1 MSHKSCNL
9 EEAWFIY
16 SLLSIDPFG
25 GTCGSCR
32 PLRLDT
38 GVLVGLVWTDPVRG
52 FALRDRWCVSKEYKA
67 SYLKKCLSLSHKPA
81 QDRAG
86 CQTTAEHAGE
96 RILIKTNLLTT
107 VILAVAS
114 FMNDTIVSENTLHL
128 IAIKRDTYCVL
139 LNKISQYLA
148 RFSQRLVTKLKGSKN
163 IW

>member
-52 FALRDRWCVSKEYKA
+52 FALRDRWCVSNEHKA

-107 VILAVAS
+107 VILSVAS
-114 FMNDTIVSENTLHL
+114 FKNDTIVSENTPLDCYKKGHL
-128 IAIKRDTYCVL
+128 LCSIKQ
-139 LNKISQYLA
+139 NKSIFGTV
-148 RFSQRLVTKLKGSKN
+148 FSKVSNKTERK
-163 IW
+163 

>member
-1 MSHKSCNL
+1 MLSIFVEFLTVTQWKGYSYHQHIANKCIWVASGDPNLINYTGFLPMSHKSCNL

-52 FALRDRWCVSKEYKA
+52 FALRDRWYVSNEHKA

-86 CQTTAEHAGE
+86 C
-96 RILIKTNLLTT
+96 
-107 VILAVAS
+107 
-114 FMNDTIVSENTLHL
+114 
-128 IAIKRDTYCVL
+128 
-139 LNKISQYLA
+139 
-148 RFSQRLVTKLKGSKN
+148 
-163 IW
+163 